1 MSPENRKKLNALR
14 KRLDI
19 LDNKLL
25 SLISIRSNIV
35 KDVLKLKNHKSEIV
49 DKKRISKILNNI
61 KIKSLKKKIDP
72 KITNRIWKNMI
83 FAYIDYERRNFK
95 KKKLFTMR
103 WKFFFNKNF
112 MFSSSRIIFLCL

>member
-1 MSPENRKKLNALR
+1 MSPENRKKLNVLR
-14 KRLDI
+14 KRLDS

-25 SLISIRSNIV
+25 RLISIRSNIV

-49 DKKRISKILNNI
+49 DKKRIAKILKNI
-61 KIKSLKKKIDP
+61 KKKSLKKKIDP

-95 KKKLFTMR
+95 KK
-103 WKFFFNKNF
+103 
-112 MFSSSRIIFLCL
+112 

>member
-1 MSPENRKKLNALR
+1 MSPENRKKLNTLR

-49 DKKRISKILNNI
+49 DKKRIAKILNNI
-61 KIKSLKKKIDP
+61 KKKSLKKKIDP

-95 KKKLFTMR
+95 KK
-103 WKFFFNKNF
+103 
-112 MFSSSRIIFLCL
+112 

>member
-25 SLISIRSNIV
+25 SLVSIRSNIV

-61 KIKSLKKKIDP
+61 KKKSLKKKIDP

-83 FAYIDYERRNFK
+83 YAYIDYERRNFK
-95 KKKLFTMR
+95 KK
-103 WKFFFNKNF
+103 
-112 MFSSSRIIFLCL
+112 

>member
-25 SLISIRSNIV
+25 SLIGIRSNIV

-61 KIKSLKKKIDP
+61 KKKSLKKKVDP

-95 KKKLFTMR
+95 KK
-103 WKFFFNKNF
+103 
-112 MFSSSRIIFLCL
+112 

>member
-61 KIKSLKKKIDP
+61 KKKSIKKKIDP
-72 KITNRIWKNMI
+72 KITHKIWSAMI
-83 FAYIDYERRNFK
+83 KAYIDYEYRRFK
-95 KKKLFTMR
+95 K
-103 WKFFFNKNF
+103 
-112 MFSSSRIIFLCL
+112 